1 MDVSRAGIVEVEYSH
16 FSIGEMRDPG
26 FDAVEARVDFATSDP
41 VIAVPGQIVIVSRVQ
56 AHRAPVVLS
65 SAAPGQETVPGGDWR
80 FVSTISYAP
89 VYSGRM
95 HACDTMNG
103 VASPAPGPIEAF
115 GQSIEPGEPAID
127 LDLSH
132 VYRVQIWARGRED
145 SRERHEEAM
154 EREVWGANEG
164 FEEYAV
170 VFTPAGEQEAPVPS
184 GEVGLRE
191 RFARQ
196 RAEEDEIARLFGR
209 E

>member
-1 MDVSRAGIVEVEYSH
+1 MDVSRSGIVEVEYSH

-41 VIAVPGQIVIVSRVQ
+41 VIAVPGQSVIVSRVQ
-56 AHRAPVVLS
+56 AHGAPVALS

-80 FVSTISYAP
+80 LVSTISYAP

-95 HACDTMNG
+95 YACDTMNG

-115 GQSIEPGEPAID
+115 GQSIEPGEPATD

-132 VYRVQIWARGRED
+132 VCRVQIWARGRED

-154 EREVWGANEG
+154 EREVWGAHEG

-170 VFTPAGEQEAPVPS
+170 VFTPAGEQEASVPS